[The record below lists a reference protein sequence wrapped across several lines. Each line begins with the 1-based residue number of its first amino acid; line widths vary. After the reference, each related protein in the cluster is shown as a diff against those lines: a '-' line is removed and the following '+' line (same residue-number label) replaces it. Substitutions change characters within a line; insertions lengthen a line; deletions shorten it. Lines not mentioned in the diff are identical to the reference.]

1 MDAPTILSLSAAC
14 GYAVPDALVEEMRQR
29 ELERMRRHDVESYVA
44 QTHYT
49 HNLQVTPRIRPQT
62 WYSLFLRAWNLL
74 LEIQDLVLGAM
85 IRLHRN
91 QIEPLRLLLIEVDR
105 RAGSVWANNDQYGEE
120 VAEDDSEDDAV

>member
-1 MDAPTILSLSAAC
+1 MDAPTIVSLSAAC

-105 RAGSVWANNDQYGEE
+105 RAGSVWANNDEFGEE
-120 VAEDDSEDDAV
+120 DAEDDSEDDAV

>member
-49 HNLQVTPRIRPQT
+49 HNLQVTLRIRPQT
-62 WYSLFLRAWNLL
+62 WYSLFLKAWDLL
-74 LEIQDLVLGAM
+74 VGIQDLVLGAM
-85 IRLHRN
+85 IRLRRN
-91 QIEPLRLLLIEVDR
+91 QLEPLRLLLIEVDR